1 MIVSLFL
8 SLKRLF
14 KMIVVGYKIA
24 PFIHV
29 FSFPYLPYLFLAK
42 DCTSCGR
49 GAAVYFPKIHY

>member
-29 FSFPYLPYLFLAK
+29 FSFPYLFLAK

>member
-1 MIVSLFL
+1 MQVIVLLFL
-8 SLKRLF
+8 SLKRLL

-29 FSFPYLPYLFLAK
+29 FSFPYLFLAK